1 MGAAVC
7 LWVAGDA
14 LGISAVT
21 TAMMGLCVL
30 LGSGVLAWRECLT
43 YPAAWDT
50 LFWFAGECMRA
61 HVCVSGAAGGGARS
75 ASRADVVAAKGS
87 PAAVTHFMHFLASM
101 PPCLP
106 PSLNH
111 PCPLPHCPF
120 LCRLLQCWWACLG
133 SSTASASSHTLP
145 TVSARLAAAAECRC
159 CCAVQLKSQKLRVA
173 AASHPGQAP
182 RNLNS
187 CMSPESAAPA
197 PAAPPPL
204 PLLQWWATSLWPPTW
219 GGPWCLAC
227 STLSTTCCTT
237 CLPLRWAL
245 PVATA
250 AAC

>member
-1 MGAAVC
+1 MGPMSRDEKIMLGTMGAAVC

-133 SSTASASSHTLP
+133 SSTASASSHTPAWPPLLN
-145 TVSARLAAAAECRC
+145 A
-159 CCAVQLKSQKLRVA
+159 VA
-173 AASHPGQAP
+173 AVPFSSRARSCGWLQPATQARHPGI
-182 RNLNS
+182 
-187 CMSPESAAPA
+187 
-197 PAAPPPL
+197 
-204 PLLQWWATSLWPPTW
+204 
-219 GGPWCLAC
+219 
-227 STLSTTCCTT
+227 ST
-237 CLPLRWAL
+237 RA
-245 PVATA
+245 
-250 AAC
+250 